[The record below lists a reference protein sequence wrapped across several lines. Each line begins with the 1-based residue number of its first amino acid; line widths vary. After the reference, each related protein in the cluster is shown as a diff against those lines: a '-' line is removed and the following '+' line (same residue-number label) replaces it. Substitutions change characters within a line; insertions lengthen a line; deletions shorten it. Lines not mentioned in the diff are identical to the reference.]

1 MEAGELIAE
10 LRAFGWV
17 VSASQFDAGSF
28 GNWFVDLQCG
38 SRTLRLVKDRSQFML
53 AGPPTQA
60 IRAAG
65 LWRAFDSF
73 EKFSVAIRNWA
84 FIEADQK

>member
-1 MEAGELIAE
+1 MGCQ
-10 LRAFGWV
+10 R
-17 VSASQFDAGSF
+17 VSIDAGSF
-28 GNWFVDLQCG
+28 GNWFVDLQRG

-60 IRAAG
+60 MRDAG